1 MKTIYFKCTLLTDV
15 VLNQKAATEGN
26 QESLD
31 FIPGNN
37 FLGIAASVLYKNLN
51 PEESLKL
58 FHSKS
63 VRFGD
68 AHPAVFEKD
77 GNIIRALRIP
87 ASYYKAKLG
96 NHSGFY
102 IYHEVEDK
110 DTPEYVNFQP
120 KQCRTGFYTFQNES
134 LKEIDVD
141 KSFAIKSAYDRES
154 RRSKDAKI
162 FGYESLQAGSDW
174 IFSINMEDVTFENAI
189 IDALSGTRRIGRSR
203 TAQYGLVEIE
213 EIATKVEEITV
224 LDNNPEHALV
234 YADSRLIFFDDYGLP
249 TFQPKAEDFG
259 FKNGEIDWTKT
270 QIRTFQYAPWNSI
283 RQARDTDRCGIE
295 KGSVFFI
302 RKKNEAK
309 ELTYPNNYFVGK
321 YQNEGFG
328 KIIINPAF
336 LQTIHNSNGKALFTI
351 AETDKKEEKG
361 NKDIL
366 TNNTP
371 LFQFLIRKNERE
383 EREEEIYRLV
393 NEFVDNSQN
402 FFLEETFASQWG
414 SIRSITMRTKNRND
428 LKRLLFDE
436 EIGYLMHGIAYERW
450 NERGRLRK
458 FKVFFDNIF
467 DRTDF
472 SDKDVCFT
480 IINLSAEM
488 AKLKGEK

>member
-37 FLGIAASVLYKNLN
+37 FLGIAASVLYKNLK

-68 AHPAVFEKD
+68 AHPAIFEED
-77 GNIIRALRIP
+77 GSIIRGLRIP
-87 ASYYKAKLG
+87 ASYYKAKLR

-110 DTPEYVNFQP
+110 DSPGYVDFQP

-134 LKEIDVD
+134 IREINVD

-154 RRSKDAKI
+154 RRSKDKKM
-162 FGYESLQAGSDW
+162 FGYESLQAGSNW
-174 IFSINMEDVTFENAI
+174 IFSIDMEDVSFEKAI
-189 IDALSGTRRIGRSR
+189 IDALSGIKRIGRSR

-259 FKNGEIDWTKT
+259 FKNGEIDWAKT

-302 RKKNEAK
+302 RKRNEAK
-309 ELTYPNNYFVGK
+309 ELIYPDNYFVGK

-328 KIIINPAF
+328 KIIINPTF
-336 LQTIHNSNGKALFTI
+336 LQVIPYSNGKALFAI
-351 AETDKKEEKG
+351 VEADKKEEKSSE
-361 NKDIL
+361 DIP

-371 LFQFLIRKNERE
+371 LFQFLIYKKERK

-393 NEFVDNSQN
+393 NKFVDNSQAI
-402 FFLEETFASQWG
+402 FGGETFASQWG
-414 SIRSITMRTKNRND
+414 SIRSIAMRTKNRND
-428 LKRLLFDE
+428 LKRLLFDGE
-436 EIGYLMHGIAYERW
+436 TGYLMHGIAYEKW

-458 FKVFFDNIF
+458 FKDFFDNIF
-467 DRTDF
+467 DRRDF

-488 AKLKGEK
+488 AKLKGGK